1 MKLYDEGIKNWNAL
15 LEGHEVKS
23 LDPAQAAA
31 WEDAGRNNM
40 ILRSDM
46 AYELG
51 GFEMPLPALG
61 RTVITS
67 DPSLVAKDEIC
78 LLGPDLNEI
87 TEETPYARLTVA
99 LVDEE
104 QMGEGD
110 ALYNA
115 IRDIEYVR
123 YHVNP
128 KGFMMRVSASHNRES
143 VRVSKEALAQGLNF
157 AAVGK
162 TFIDTLRQ
170 NKRVLGAKVIFIT
183 DPSFDY
189 EALEKEL
196 KKAEAITKTIDHVF
210 KDLKM
215 DCNICNL
222 KQVCD
227 EVEGLRELHFKN
239 VEEYS

>member
-1 MKLYDEGIKNWNAL
+1 MKLYDEVIKNWLAIIGEPRL
-15 LEGHEVKS
+15 LS
-23 LDPAQAAA
+23 LSDAPT

-40 ILRSDM
+40 ILKSDM

-51 GFEMPLPALG
+51 GADTPLAALG
-61 RTVITS
+61 RTVITAEG
-67 DPSLVAKDEIC
+67 SLVSKDEVV
-78 LLGPDLNEI
+78 LLGPDLNEMDADH
-87 TEETPYARLTVA
+87 PYARLTVA

-104 QMGEGD
+104 KMGEGD

-128 KGFMMRVSASHNRES
+128 KGFMMRVSTSKNREN
-143 VRVSKEALAQGLNF
+143 VRVSKEAIAAGLDF
-157 AAVGK
+157 ATVGRAFVDKLHENPRVKAV
-162 TFIDTLRQ
+162 
-170 NKRVLGAKVIFIT
+170 KVIFVT
-183 DPSFDY
+183 DPSADF
-189 EALEKEL
+189 ASLEKEV
-196 KKAEAITKTIDHVF
+196 KAAEAITKTIDHVF

-215 DCNICNL
+215 DCHTCNL

-239 VEEYS
+239 AKETS